1 MCPAEADRLV
11 LATLWMIDIYLK
23 YSNRIRLQS
32 VSRKKDNNKINRMR
46 KAQLKEEKFVA
57 HYPDIE

>member
-1 MCPAEADRLV
+1 
-11 LATLWMIDIYLK
+11 MIDIYLK